1 MGKKTKK
8 DAPEI
13 KANPDD
19 GPDEERYYEEDG
31 AKGVDESELTI
42 KLESS
47 VNKPALPQY
56 DPKYAVE
63 ALESLLQSDDEGIK
77 LQAAQTL
84 LVHARGY

>member
-1 MGKKTKK
+1 MGKKSKK
-8 DAPEI
+8 PS
-13 KANPDD
+13 DD
-19 GPDEERYYEEDG
+19 MPLEERFEPEQTGDPLE
-31 AKGVDESELTI
+31 GVDESELTI

-47 VNKPALPQY
+47 VKKPAPPQY

-63 ALESLLQSDDEGIK
+63 ALESLLQSDDDVIK